1 MIEKYINGTEEL
13 GNAETCSREMK
24 KEVQN
29 KREATDAVE
38 KMLKEI
44 LEKYMR
50 EIGKLRDEGRTQ
62 RKFWLSKREK
72 EKELWFKQKE
82 EITNRISDV
91 EAKEERRERQ
101 TRKNNNLI

>member
-1 MIEKYINGTEEL
+1 M
-13 GNAETCSREMK
+13 
-24 KEVQN
+24 QN

-50 EIGKLRDEGRTQ
+50 EIGKLRDERRTE

-82 EITNRISDV
+82 EITNRISDL
-91 EAKEERRERQ
+91 EAKEERREKQ